1 MGPRETKDASVR
13 RSKCSQRRRV
23 PTELSVAVFALSN
36 AEKALNSR
44 GPFLKP
50 IRAILALDPASRL
63 RRPRAPAPLVDAVVF
78 RSAARAEIDHARRG
92 KRESDRHLVRSKRSR
107 ARCKSAPLW
116 VELCSLS
123 PANQPFL
130 SAKVGIDASLE
141 KVDRTQKEG
150 NLDPQAPLEGASLKV
165 PSPVGSGPK
174 PKCAPKIGTPRGD

>member
-1 MGPRETKDASVR
+1 MGPRETKDPGDR
-13 RSKCSQRRRV
+13 RSKCSRRRRV
-23 PTELSVAVFALSN
+23 PTELSVAVFAPSTTQ
-36 AEKALNSR
+36 KTLNSR

-50 IRAILALDPASRL
+50 IRAILGLGPASKL

-130 SAKVGIDASLE
+130 SAKVGIETSLE
-141 KVDRTQKEG
+141 KMDRTPKEG
-150 NLDPQAPLEGASLKV
+150 NPGPQAPLEGASLNV
-165 PSPVGSGPK
+165 PSPVGAGPK